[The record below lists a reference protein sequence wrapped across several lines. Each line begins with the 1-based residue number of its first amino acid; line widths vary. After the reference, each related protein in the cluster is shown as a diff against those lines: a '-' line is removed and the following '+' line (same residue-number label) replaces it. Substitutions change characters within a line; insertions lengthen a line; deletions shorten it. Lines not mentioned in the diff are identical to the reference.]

1 MLYYPNRTG
10 TRKNPIILLRK
21 CGMKQIRQ
29 LPVLRYRI
37 AKRIA
42 SIKIA
47 PRSHATILA
56 GPPKFRS

>member
-1 MLYYPNRTG
+1 MFYPNIIG

-21 CGMKQIRQ
+21 CGMKLIRQ

-42 SIKIA
+42 SIKIQ
-47 PRSHATILA
+47 PRSHATIPMLPA
-56 GPPKFRS
+56 A